1 MHPLVLWAMVDPPPA
16 LNLIIRRQYL
26 LKAKLGT
33 SSSPTATISQCLQ
46 TLPVMNEFAKLKVVS
61 STLSLETALSVQ
73 TRLLAAMVARQR
85 VRNFGLPQGCL
96 SMDREMF
103 LSQIR
108 MTMRS
113 ASLPSMEISTP

>member
-46 TLPVMNEFAKLKVVS
+46 TLPVMNEFAKSKVES
-61 STLSLETALSVQ
+61 STLSLATALSAQ
-73 TRLLAAMVARQR
+73 TPLHAAMVAPQR
-85 VRNFGLPQGCL
+85 VRVSGLLQACL

-103 LSQIR
+103 L
-108 MTMRS
+108 
-113 ASLPSMEISTP
+113 